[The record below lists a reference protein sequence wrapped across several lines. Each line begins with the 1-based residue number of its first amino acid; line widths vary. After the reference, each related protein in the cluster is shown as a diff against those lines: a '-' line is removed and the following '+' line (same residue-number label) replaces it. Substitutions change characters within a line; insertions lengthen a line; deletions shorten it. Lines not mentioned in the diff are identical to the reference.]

1 MKDGLSQEDRRK
13 RIDSVEPFMVIDH
26 QVKSLIRQAVTL
38 AGCIRYYTLT
48 GKKEGDFSRFFDLTE
63 DLDHRDG
70 TIKYDGEMEPAKALL
85 LTFLH
90 QLHIRTGKFNNRWEN
105 YINWYMDQ
113 CLQILPQPSYPDS
126 TWLTFTRNTSK
137 PVLIRKQTGFTCR
150 EAKTSG
156 PVIYRTTEPVAVTNV
171 TIANLYALHFD
182 RNPHIY
188 PACLFHIPTALTMKN
203 IGNGQETG
211 ELLFEDRIN
220 PEQTKPVGLSLSSPP
235 ILLLREGKR
244 FISITFETE
253 QETNPQTQHRR
264 NLVRLLQNIEKES
277 APINRE
283 NAKEVLFLKIFSDI
297 FYIEISTATGWT
309 PVEKYVIRQRL
320 ISPENR
326 QQGLTLSLELP
337 EEFPSTS
344 SCYEETHQQ
353 KSADPVI
360 RLLLNRNAWLYPWS
374 WLKDFLIARISIQVE
389 V

>member
-235 ILLLREGKR
+235 HLVTQRRKTVYFHHIRNRTGDKPSDPTPEKPGPALTKYRKR
-244 FISITFETE
+244 
-253 QETNPQTQHRR
+253 
-264 NLVRLLQNIEKES
+264 
-277 APINRE
+277 
-283 NAKEVLFLKIFSDI
+283 
-297 FYIEISTATGWT
+297 
-309 PVEKYVIRQRL
+309 IR
-320 ISPENR
+320 
-326 QQGLTLSLELP
+326 
-337 EEFPSTS
+337 
-344 SCYEETHQQ
+344 THQPG
-353 KSADPVI
+353 KCKRGTVP
-360 RLLLNRNAWLYPWS
+360 
-374 WLKDFLIARISIQVE
+374 
-389 V
+389 